1 MNIKLIK
8 SSHAVGESNYHLVLS
23 PAYRQDI
30 FVSKLIQE
38 LTISYIFQKFKE
50 FKINLLAYNYGPDHL
65 HLFVN
70 NVRWIGEIELVR
82 QIKGY
87 SSYMM
92 RKHHWYLFR
101 NKLWGKKY
109 WSGGHFY
116 RSVGLVNKETT
127 KRYIEESQKK
137 HWLDVKQ
144 KKICEVA

>member
-8 SSHAVGESNYHLVLS
+8 SSHAVGESNYHIVLA

-30 FVSKLIQE
+30 FVSKVIQE
-38 LTISYIFQKFKE
+38 LTLSYISQKLKE
-50 FKINLLAYNYGPDHL
+50 YKINLLAYNYGPDHL
-65 HLFVN
+65 HIFVN
-70 NVRWIGEIELVR
+70 NVRWIGGIELVR

-92 RKHHWYLFR
+92 RKNFKYLFVD
-101 NKLWGKKY
+101 KLWGKKF

-137 HWLDVKQ
+137 HCVDVNQIKLS
-144 KKICEVA
+144 EVA